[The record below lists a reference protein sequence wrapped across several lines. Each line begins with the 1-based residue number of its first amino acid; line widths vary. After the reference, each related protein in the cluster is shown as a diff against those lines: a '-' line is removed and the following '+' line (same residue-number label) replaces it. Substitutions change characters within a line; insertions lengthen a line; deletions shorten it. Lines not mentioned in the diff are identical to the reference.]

1 MKRRIAGL
9 VVLVCMLAIGS
20 PSWAHDYRVG
30 ALRIVHP
37 YATPTPP
44 GSGSA
49 AVYLGLENQGKI
61 PDRLVAVSSDR
72 SSNAAIHRMDIQD
85 GVMRMRQVEAID
97 IAPGGTLMMSPGDG
111 YHLMLEGLQA
121 PLKEGDRFVLTLSF
135 ERAGRSAV
143 SVWVQTPEHGKSAS
157 NAHFHQH

>member
-1 MKRRIAGL
+1 MLRRFASLGF
-9 VVLVCMLAIGS
+9 LVCLLGIVAPG
-20 PSWAHDYRVG
+20 WAHDYRVG

-49 AVYLGLENQGKI
+49 AVYLGLENRGKLA
-61 PDRLVAVSSDR
+61 DRLVAA
-72 SSNAAIHRMDIQD
+72 SSNRARKTSIHRMDIQD
-85 GVMRMRQVEAID
+85 GVMRMRQVEAVD

-111 YHLMLEGLQA
+111 YHLMLEGLKV

-135 ERAGRSAV
+135 ERAGRLAV
-143 SVWVQTPEHGKSAS
+143 SVWVQTPDLGKAAS
-157 NAHFHQH
+157 EMHFHQH

>member
-1 MKRRIAGL
+1 MFSHLARVAALVGL
-9 VVLVCMLAIGS
+9 CAIGS
-20 PSWAHDYRVG
+20 PGWAHDYRAG

-44 GSGSA
+44 GLSSA
-49 AVYLGLENQGKI
+49 AVYLGLENRGKT
-61 PDRLVAVSSDR
+61 PDRLVAVSCDQAGH
-72 SSNAAIHRMDIQD
+72 AAIHRLDTQD

-97 IAPGGTLMMSPGDG
+97 IAPGGTLMMSPGAG
-111 YHLMLEGLQA
+111 YHLMLEGLKA

-143 SVWVQTPEHGKSAS
+143 SVWVQTPEHGKAAS
-157 NAHFHQH
+157 DAHFHTH